1 MSSGLLRHS
10 NSMKIGEMRDSVN
23 LAPSCEF
30 LELNIMSKAPMVSFI
45 RIMILKP
52 YLSGVNMRNKII
64 EARDIV
70 KWYGNVL
77 ALNHVTFDVKEG
89 DFYVI
94 MGPSGCG
101 KSTLVKI
108 IAGILDYDEG
118 ELYIKGED
126 VKNVPAYKRDISMM
140 LESYACWPHMN
151 VFDNVAFGLK
161 MLGKPRSEIKNKV
174 SEVLEL
180 VGLRGFEKRYP
191 HELSGG
197 QKQRTALARALA
209 IEPAVLL
216 LDEPFTRLDYRLQR
230 KLMEDFK
237 IIHDKLG
244 TTFVLT
250 THHQEHGLSLAD
262 EMMIMNTGVIEQ
274 IGTPQEIYNR
284 PKTVFAARFVGAIT
298 LLPGTVTDLKG
309 DQYIVSTEIGDFKAK
324 ALEEGLLKEKV
335 AYAIRPEYI
344 KFGSRASDQENK
356 ISANLLEY
364 YYFGENVELIFEAEK
379 NIMVK
384 VMIPQSD
391 LGYVKVGERYQLG
404 WGADDAIL
412 IKKPSVIEGLDV
424 EEVIYGR

>member
-1 MSSGLLRHS
+1 
-10 NSMKIGEMRDSVN
+10 MRS
-23 LAPSCEF
+23 
-30 LELNIMSKAPMVSFI
+30 
-45 RIMILKP
+45 
-52 YLSGVNMRNKII
+52 KII
-64 EARDIV
+64 EAKDIV

-126 VKNVPAYKRDISMM
+126 MKNVPAYKRDISMM
-140 LESYACWPHMN
+140 LETYACWPHMN
-151 VFDNVAFGLK
+151 VFDNVAFGLR
-161 MLGKPRSEIKNKV
+161 MMGKSRSEIKSKV

-180 VGLRGFEKRYP
+180 VGLKGLEKRYP

-209 IEPAVLL
+209 IEPSVLL

-262 EMMIMNTGVIEQ
+262 EMMVMNTGVIEQ

-298 LLPGTVTDLKG
+298 LLPGIVTDLRGGIYTVK
-309 DQYIVSTEIGDFKAK
+309 TELGEFKSK
-324 ALEEGLLKEKV
+324 ALEEGLLNERV

-344 KFGSRASDQENK
+344 KFGAKASNQDNK
-356 ISANLLEY
+356 VSASLLEY
-364 YYFGENVELIFEAEK
+364 YYFGENVELIFKAEK
-379 NIMVK
+379 DTIIK

-391 LGYVKVGERYQLG
+391 LGEVKVGEKYQLG
-404 WGADDAIL
+404 WSVDDAVL
-412 IKKPSVIEGLDV
+412 IRKPSVIEGLDI
-424 EEVIYGR
+424 ETVIYGK